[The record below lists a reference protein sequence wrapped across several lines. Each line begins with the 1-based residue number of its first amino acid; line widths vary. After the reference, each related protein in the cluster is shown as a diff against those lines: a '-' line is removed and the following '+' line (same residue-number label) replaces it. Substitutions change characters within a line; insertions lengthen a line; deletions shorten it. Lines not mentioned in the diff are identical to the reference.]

1 MRIGLDALDAF
12 GGSARPDTTQPHP
25 YDPKRA
31 KTRKPGSLLWMVLRP
46 SGSLLCWAS
55 PTARR
60 LVSFLSASLAASGP
74 PHTTKADGEM
84 GAKLSFCDGVSMVDL
99 PFKCRRRRDGRQVFF
114 LPLCHAGPSV
124 SCSPGRH
131 RLRAGCWG
139 FSLGGA
145 ASCRWSV
152 VLAVAD
158 GETVGEP
165 PSGRAH
171 PNELPAQPRVVY
183 EIERVPTPPLA
194 KPRPMRLPRHE
205 AAGMSVRHPTSFR
218 ICNRVR
224 HDRSAAPAGMSV
236 RHPTSFRICNRVRHD
251 RSAAPAGMSVRHPT
265 SFRRSLAPCVPASS
279 LTCPQPRRAP
289 PRHRSPPPAP
299 SVRPPARRRSEDRF
313 VLGVRPFASP
323 PRHQPVAQ
331 HRSDRSISLPIPA
344 PAADPSTKA

>member
-1 MRIGLDALDAF
+1 MFAG
-12 GGSARPDTTQPHP
+12 
-25 YDPKRA
+25 
-31 KTRKPGSLLWMVLRP
+31 
-46 SGSLLCWAS
+46 
-55 PTARR
+55 
-60 LVSFLSASLAASGP
+60 AASAVGWLL
-74 PHTTKADGEM
+74 G
-84 GAKLSFCDGVSMVDL
+84 
-99 PFKCRRRRDGRQVFF
+99 VFF
-114 LPLCHAGPSV
+114 GWCCVLSV
-124 SCSPGRH
+124 VRRVVWF
-131 RLRAGCWG
+131 RLWGGCWG

-205 AAGMSVRHPTSFR
+205 AAGT
-218 ICNRVR
+218 
-224 HDRSAAPAGMSV
+224 SV

-299 SVRPPARRRSEDRF
+299 SVRPPARRRREDRF

-331 HRSDRSISLPIPA
+331 HRSDRSISLPSLFRSLHPQPTLHPRRSNHYYQLWAECFVCRGRGARAEQLSVASSWCRPA
-344 PAADPSTKA
+344 RSGRHVGSVLNELPAKSLPLHPALSAACGAAPQ